1 MKARLERLWTRV
13 FFRPAHPLG
22 LLAART
28 VVCAQALWILL
39 SRPDLPELL
48 DWPEEFFAFG
58 GRLLAL
64 RFGILVLPPT
74 VERGLFLLLHALL
87 VSALVG
93 VRPRASCLAAGLL
106 LYHFAPF
113 EELIAGLPHTA
124 FGGLTV
130 PTLALLL
137 LSFAEVPS
145 RRAAPSGEYRWPLA
159 LIQLLFSFSYLFPT
173 LAKLRFSGPG
183 WFSAET
189 IHYYALGNAT
199 VTGAPLALW
208 VASQPLLCGAIALAT
223 LLIEASAPLV
233 VVFPAYAA
241 AFVPAALAFHIGILL
256 VIGYFF
262 PSLPLLLLLIDW
274 DSLGRRLTAS
284 ERGDSRRCGAAPPC
298 SRS

>member
-1 MKARLERLWTRV
+1 VRERLERLWAHV

-22 LLAART
+22 LVAART
-28 VVCAQALWILL
+28 IVCAQALWILL
-39 SRPDLPELL
+39 SRPDLPELVA
-48 DWPEEFFAFG
+48 WPDEFAALG
-58 GRLLAL
+58 GRALAL
-64 RFGILVLPPT
+64 RFGVMGLPLA
-74 VERGLFLLLHALL
+74 VERGLFLLLHGVLL
-87 VSALVG
+87 SALVG
-93 VRPRASCLAAGLL
+93 LRPRVSCLLAGLL

-137 LSFAEVPS
+137 LSFAEPPS
-145 RRAAPSGEYRWPLA
+145 RRAAPAADYRWPLA

-199 VTGAPLALW
+199 VTGAPLAVW
-208 VASQPLLCGAIALAT
+208 VASQPLLCEAIALGT
-223 LLIEASAPLV
+223 FLVEVSAPLV
-233 VVFPAYAA
+233 VVFPAFAA
-241 AFVPAALAFHIGILL
+241 AFVPAALAFHLGIVL

-262 PSLPLLLLLIDW
+262 PSLPLLLLLLDW
-274 DSLGRRLTAS
+274 DALGRRL
-284 ERGDSRRCGAAPPC
+284 APM
-298 SRS
+298 RET

>member
-1 MKARLERLWTRV
+1 LWTHV

-22 LLAART
+22 LVAVRT
-28 VVCAQALWILL
+28 IVCAQALWILL
-39 SRPDLPELL
+39 SRPDLPELVA
-48 DWPEEFFAFG
+48 WPDEFVALG
-58 GRLLAL
+58 GRALAL
-64 RFGILVLPPT
+64 RFGVMGLPLT
-74 VERGLFLLLHALL
+74 VERGLFLLLHGVLL
-87 VSALVG
+87 AALVG
-93 VRPRASCLAAGLL
+93 FRPRVSCLLAGLL

-124 FGGLTV
+124 FGGLSV

-137 LSFAEVPS
+137 LSFAESPS
-145 RRAAPSGEYRWPLA
+145 RRAAPAAEYRWPLA

-208 VASQPLLCGAIALAT
+208 VASQPLLCGAIALVT

-233 VVFPAYAA
+233 VVFPAYAV
-241 AFVPAALAFHIGILL
+241 AFVLAALAFHVGIVL

-262 PSLPLLLLLIDW
+262 PSLPLLLLLLDW
-274 DSLGRRLTAS
+274 DALGRRW
-284 ERGDSRRCGAAPPC
+284 APA
-298 SRS
+298 RQA